1 MDKTLETPMIVYTP
15 ESQLRSPGKF
25 FRAMGRDLIRSRELA
40 WRLFIRDVSAQYRQ
54 SMFGILWAFVPPII
68 TSLIFIV
75 LQSRNV
81 VNFDNTDIP
90 YPVFVLV
97 GTILWQL
104 FTDSLNAPLKSLTM
118 AKPLLVKIN
127 FPREAVIVSSIYSVI
142 LNLVIKGVVLAVI
155 FIIFRLEL
163 TWGVLLSFI
172 PLMMLM
178 LLGIGV
184 GLILTPIGMLYT
196 DIASSLPIITQL
208 FFFVTP
214 VVYPPLESYPFS
226 LLAVINP
233 VSPLLIAGRDLITKG
248 FITNFTPFIIISGIT
263 VVLVMI
269 SWVMYRVAI
278 PIIIERLSA

>member
-1 MDKTLETPMIVYTP
+1 MAKTIDTPMIVYTP
-15 ESQLRSPGKF
+15 DSQIRSPGKF
-25 FRAMGRDLIRSRELA
+25 VRAMGLDLLRSRELA

-118 AKPLLVKIN
+118 AKPMLVKIN
-127 FPREAVIVSSIYSVI
+127 FPREALILSAIYSVI
-142 LNLVIKGVVLAVI
+142 LNLAIKGIVLAVI
-155 FIIFRLEL
+155 FILFRLEL
-163 TWGVLLSFI
+163 TWGVLFSVI
-172 PLMMLM
+172 PIFVLI
-178 LLGIGV
+178 LLGISV
-184 GLILTPIGMLYT
+184 GLILTPIGLLYT
-196 DIASSLPIITQL
+196 DIASSLPIIIQL

-214 VVYPPLESYPFS
+214 VVYPPLETYPFS
-226 LLAVINP
+226 LLAVVNP

-248 FITNFTPFIIISGIT
+248 YITNFTPFAIITAIT
-263 VVLVMI
+263 LLLALV
-269 SWVMYRVAI
+269 SWVMYRVSI
-278 PIIIERLSA
+278 PIIIERISA